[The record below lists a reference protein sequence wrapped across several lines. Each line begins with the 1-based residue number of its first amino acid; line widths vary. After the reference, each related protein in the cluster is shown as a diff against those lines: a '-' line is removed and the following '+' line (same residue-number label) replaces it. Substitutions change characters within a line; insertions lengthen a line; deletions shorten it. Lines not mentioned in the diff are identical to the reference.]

1 MNKNLIVV
9 LAGGFVMALLVAL
22 IVQFSFSD
30 NEAPVDTSTTEI
42 LVASRNIPL
51 GNVLTAK
58 DMNWQAWPKTA
69 VFEGV
74 IVREGDASA
83 SEALEGR
90 VARDVTA
97 GEPLT
102 NNVLLSSDGNIISS
116 SLEPGMR
123 AIAISVSARSM
134 VGGFINPGDRVDVL
148 LTHQLRVSG
157 EERDLV
163 SDTVNRYIT
172 ETILENVRVLAVDQR
187 AVKADDSKAQV
198 GRTITVEV
206 TSENAEKLALAT
218 EMGDLSLILRGVGDE
233 SVQGPGR
240 LTTDVRTSE
249 ILKEISRREGNFGS
263 SENRTIRVYTGDGV
277 ETIKVKGR

>member
-1 MNKNLIVV
+1 
-9 LAGGFVMALLVAL
+9 MALLVAL

>member
-263 SENRTIRVYTGDGV
+263 SGNRTIRVYTGDGV

>member
-1 MNKNLIVV
+1 MIAQFLLHVRQQPV
-9 LAGGFVMALLVAL
+9 LAH
-22 IVQFSFSD
+22 
-30 NEAPVDTSTTEI
+30 
-42 LVASRNIPL
+42 
-51 GNVLTAK
+51 
-58 DMNWQAWPKTA
+58 
-69 VFEGV
+69 
-74 IVREGDASA
+74 
-83 SEALEGR
+83 
-90 VARDVTA
+90 
-97 GEPLT
+97 LT

-187 AVKADDSKAQV
+187 AMKADDSKAQV

>member
-1 MNKNLIVV
+1 MNRNLIIV

-30 NEAPVDTSTTEI
+30 PQEPVDTGTTEI

-51 GNVLTAK
+51 GNVLSDK

-163 SDTVNRYIT
+163 SDTVDRYIT

-187 AVKADDSKAQV
+187 AVKAEDSKAKG

-206 TSENAEKLALAT
+206 SSENAEKLALAT
-218 EMGDLSLILRGVGDE
+218 EMGDLSLVLRGVGDE

-249 ILKEISRREGNFGS
+249 ILREISRREGNFGS
-263 SENRTIRVYTGDGV
+263 SGNRTIRVYTGDGV
-277 ETIKVKGR
+277 ETIKVRGR